1 MRVLLRAFAY
11 SLYLLKGSFAN
22 RYYKNTYEYLILR
35 VEKKAVSEPNSAINL
50 TDTKNDYAAH
60 GARTIGAVNWLGLQ
74 TLYVRE
80 SRRFMKVWSQTLAAP
95 AVTTILFM
103 VIFSLA
109 LGGRGREVAG
119 MSFANF
125 LAPGLIVMA
134 MLQNAFAN
142 TSSSILI
149 SKVQGNIVD
158 TLMPPLSATELTLG
172 FLAGGMTRGLFV
184 GLFVC
189 GAFFIMPGVSLSI
202 SHLWAVVYFSLS
214 ACAMLAM
221 LGILTG
227 VWADKFDHSAAVTN
241 FIVAPLSLLSG
252 TFYSIERLD
261 PSWQI
266 FSKVNPFFYMIDGFR
281 YGFIDRADSDLFVGV
296 IYILAINSLLVFLV
310 HRVFKTGYRLK
321 P

>member
-1 MRVLLRAFAY
+1 
-11 SLYLLKGSFAN
+11 
-22 RYYKNTYEYLILR
+22 
-35 VEKKAVSEPNSAINL
+35 VSEPNSALNL
-50 TDTKNDYAAH
+50 TDTKNNYPAH

-74 TLYVRE
+74 TLYARE

-103 VIFSLA
+103 IIFSLA

-119 MSFANF
+119 MPFANF
-125 LAPGLIVMA
+125 LAPGLVVMA

-189 GAFFIMPGVSLSI
+189 AAFFIMPGVSMAV
-202 SHLWAVVYFSLS
+202 SHIWAVLYFAVAAS
-214 ACAMLAM
+214 AMLSL

-241 FIVAPLSLLSG
+241 FVVAPLSLLSG

-261 PSWQI
+261 PAWQA
-266 FSKVNPFFYMIDGFR
+266 FSKANPFFYMIDGFR
-281 YGFIDRADSDLFVGV
+281 YGFIDRADSDLFIGV
-296 IYILAINSLLVFLV
+296 IYTLTVNLILAFAVY
-310 HRVFKTGYRLK
+310 RVFKTGYRLK

>member
-1 MRVLLRAFAY
+1 ML
-11 SLYLLKGSFAN
+11 
-22 RYYKNTYEYLILR
+22 
-35 VEKKAVSEPNSAINL
+35 EPNSALNL
-50 TDTKNDYAAH
+50 TNTKNDYPAH

-74 TLYVRE
+74 TLYARE
-80 SRRFMKVWSQTLAAP
+80 SRRFLKVWSQTLVAP

-103 VIFSLA
+103 IIFSLA

-119 MSFANF
+119 MPFANF

-158 TLMPPLSATELTLG
+158 TLMPPLSAIELTLG

-189 GAFFIMPGVSLSI
+189 GAFFVMPGVSLSV
-202 SHLWAVVYFSLS
+202 SHLWAVVYFAFS

-252 TFYSIERLD
+252 TFYSIEKLD
-261 PSWQI
+261 PAWQV
-266 FSKVNPFFYMIDGFR
+266 FSKANPFFYMIDGFR
-281 YGFIDRADSDLFVGV
+281 YGFIDRADSDLFIGV
-296 IYILAINSLLVFLV
+296 IYILAINSLLVFTV

>member
-1 MRVLLRAFAY
+1 M
-11 SLYLLKGSFAN
+11 
-22 RYYKNTYEYLILR
+22 NT
-35 VEKKAVSEPNSAINL
+35 KK
-50 TDTKNDYAAH
+50 DYPAH

-74 TLYVRE
+74 TLYARE

-103 VIFSLA
+103 IIFSLA

-119 MSFANF
+119 MPFANF
-125 LAPGLIVMA
+125 LAPGLVVMA

-149 SKVQGNIVD
+149 AKVQGNIVD

-189 GAFFIMPGVSLSI
+189 AAFFAMPGVSMAV
-202 SHLWAVVYFSLS
+202 SHVWAVIYFAIAAS
-214 ACAMLAM
+214 AMLSL

-241 FIVAPLSLLSG
+241 FVVAPLSLLSG

-261 PSWQI
+261 PVWQS
-266 FSKVNPFFYMIDGFR
+266 FSRANPFFYMIDGFR
-281 YGFIDRADSDLFVGV
+281 YGFIDRADSDLFIGV
-296 IYILAINSLLVFLV
+296 IYTLSINLTLAFAVY
-310 HRVFKTGYRLK
+310 RVFKTGYRLK

>member
-1 MRVLLRAFAY
+1 M
-11 SLYLLKGSFAN
+11 
-22 RYYKNTYEYLILR
+22 
-35 VEKKAVSEPNSAINL
+35 SEPDSTVNPVSVKNEYSAQG
-50 TDTKNDYAAH
+50 T
-60 GARTIGAVNWLGLQ
+60 RTIGAINWLGLK
-74 TLYVRE
+74 TLYARE
-80 SRRFMKVWSQTLAAP
+80 SRRFLKVWSQTLAAP

-103 VIFSLA
+103 IIFSLA

-119 MSFANF
+119 MPFANF

-149 SKVQGNIVD
+149 AKVQGNIVD

-189 GAFFIMPGVSLSI
+189 AAFVLMPGVSLSL
-202 SHLWAVVYFSLS
+202 SHPWAVIYFAVS
-214 ACAMLAM
+214 ASAMLAL

-241 FIVAPLSLLSG
+241 FVVAPLSLLSG

-261 PSWQI
+261 PAWQA
-266 FSKVNPFFYMIDGFR
+266 FSKANPFFYMIDGFR
-281 YGFIDRADSDLFVGV
+281 YGFIDRADSDLTVGV
-296 IYILAINSLLVFLV
+296 IYILAINLLLGFAVY
-310 HRVFKTGYRLK
+310 RVFKTGYRLK